1 MWNLSAD
8 KKTIINDCDNNVVYL
23 NCNMMLFSYYFSRV
37 MGLKEDQ
44 SLDTNKEI
52 ESSDLREI
60 AHEILTY
67 VDSMPQTT
75 QKGIFKYSSLLSNI
89 YK

>member
-1 MWNLSAD
+1 
-8 KKTIINDCDNNVVYL
+8 
-23 NCNMMLFSYYFSRV
+23 